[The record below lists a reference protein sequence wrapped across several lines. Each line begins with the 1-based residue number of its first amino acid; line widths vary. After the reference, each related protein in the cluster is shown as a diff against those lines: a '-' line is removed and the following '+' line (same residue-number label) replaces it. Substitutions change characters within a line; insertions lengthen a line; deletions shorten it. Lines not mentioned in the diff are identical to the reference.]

1 MPPIVILN
9 YGDRQVAVGRFEA
22 VSTDHKPPR
31 RPGTILGDRNELRR
45 TPVHGVPVPI
55 EFTEPTGVYEGED
68 LRRARAQRPTG
79 ARLERLEDKHD
90 ETRRDVADLRAVVG
104 RIEGKLDVLPQLVEA
119 VQASAERAN
128 QREQVTFTASVEVD
142 KAQKIGKVSA
152 KLMDK
157 ELGVKLVAT
166 GSTIAAIVLALIEA
180 RHC

>member
-1 MPPIVILN
+1 MSD
-9 YGDRQVAVGRFEA
+9 DR
-22 VSTDHKPPR
+22 KPR
-31 RPGTILGDRNELRR
+31 RAGTILGDRNEIRR
-45 TPVHGVPVPI
+45 TPVQGVPLT
-55 EFTEPTGVYEGED
+55 EFAEQSQPVTGVYDGDD
-68 LRRARAQRPTG
+68 LRRARASRPTA

-142 KAQKIGKVSA
+142 KAQKLGGISA
-152 KLMDK
+152 KLLDK
-157 ELGVKLVAT
+157 EMPIRLFAAV
-166 GSTIAAIVLALIEA
+166 SSIAAVVLAIVEA

>member
-1 MPPIVILN
+1 MPE
-9 YGDRQVAVGRFEA
+9 DK
-22 VSTDHKPPR
+22 KPAFTR
-31 RPGTILGDRNELRR
+31 RAGTILGDRNEIRR
-45 TPVHGVPVPI
+45 TPVQGVPLA
-55 EFTEPTGVYEGED
+55 EFTEQSQPVTGVYDGED
-68 LRRARAQRPTG
+68 LRRARASRPTA

-142 KAQKIGKVSA
+142 KAQKLGKVSA
-152 KLMDK
+152 KLLDK
-157 ELGVKLVAT
+157 ELPIRLFAAV
-166 GSTIAAIVLALIEA
+166 SSIAAVVLAIVEA